1 MTQVPS
7 EAVLAIDIGGT
18 KTAVGLV
25 RRGGDL
31 LCRGAFPTD
40 PERGP
45 ENALREIERAFR
57 ACLSAAGEASGVE
70 VRAVGLGAPG
80 PIDTHAGT
88 ILSAPNLR
96 PFWGFPLVDAL
107 RRITGVDVFL
117 ENDANAAA
125 LGEARFGAGR
135 GVRNLVYLTLST
147 GVGSGA
153 IVDGRLLSGEEG
165 NAPEL
170 GHTTIDFNGRT
181 CRCGLRGC
189 LEAYASG
196 TALVDRARALLSAG
210 AASSLS
216 GTTAFTAAD
225 VVTALERGDPVAT
238 RVWEEAMEA
247 LAAGVGNAINTFN
260 PKRVVVGGG
269 LTGVGE
275 RLFVELRSRVAQ
287 RAMPTIARNVEI
299 VPAQLGQ
306 DVGILG
312 AAAVAWDRLGGAHA

>member
-1 MTQVPS
+1 M
-7 EAVLAIDIGGT
+7 
-18 KTAVGLV
+18 
-25 RRGGDL
+25 
-31 LCRGAFPTD
+31 
-40 PERGP
+40 
-45 ENALREIERAFR
+45 LRQLERAFGGCLTR
-57 ACLSAAGEASGVE
+57 AGTATAEL
-70 VRAVGLGAPG
+70 RAVGVGAPG

-96 PFWGFPLVDAL
+96 SFWGFPLVDAL
-107 RRITGVDVFL
+107 RSMTGVEVFL

-153 IVDGRLLSGEEG
+153 IVDGHLLSGEDG

-170 GHTTIDFNGRT
+170 GHTTIDFNGRM

-196 TALVDRARALLSAG
+196 TALVERARALMREGVS
-210 AASSLS
+210 SSLAD
-216 GTTAFTAAD
+216 TASLSAAD
-225 VVTALERGDPVAT
+225 VVAALETGDALAV
-238 RVWEEAMEA
+238 RVWEEAMDA

-269 LTGVGE
+269 LTGAGD
-275 RLFVELRSRVAQ
+275 RLFEALRSRVAT
-287 RAMPTIARNVEI
+287 RAMPAIVRGVDI
-299 VPAQLGQ
+299 VPAQLGG

-312 AAAVAWDRLGGAHA
+312 AAAVAWDRVSGAHA